1 LSKIPEVDVNSEDTA
16 VVLMDEQ
23 LLIPLLNSLPGN
35 VNALNITMGLSLK
48 QSPLFSFF
56 DSIFQMHENREHFQ
70 RSSSDGKIKF
80 YFRDVLHILQHPSMI
95 KMSDQRSQGN
105 RFSFDEVVGT
115 IKSGSR
121 IFLSKEEIIPVYA
134 DLFKQGLSFLDP
146 VFSQIQEPVDAIE
159 CMKQVILQMRDS
171 IIIDSNESLKTDQQP
186 SSNLELEFLFGFSR
200 VIHQVE
206 SLIKKFDAV
215 KNLKTLHQ
223 LVMRI
228 AETTALPFYGE
239 PLKGLQIM
247 GMLETRTLD
256 FKNLI
261 MLSVNEDLIPSSK
274 TIHSFIPFDIRK
286 TFHLPTYQHKN
297 AVYAYHFYRLLQ
309 RAGNVNLVYNTEPD
323 ELGGGEKSRFI
334 KQIQQELSLYNP
346 GIIIT
351 DQILSAPTV
360 LGQEFPPIK
369 VEKTGDVLVLI
380 REKAVKGLAATSLN
394 SYRRCRLQF
403 YFSSIAGLE
412 EQKELEDTIDPQV
425 FGQAVHDVLNNLYK
439 PFVNQSL
446 TSESINS
453 MIPLIGSLTDK
464 AFEKKYKGSDLAYG
478 KNLLLVNVANIMVR
492 NFLNEEKRN
501 IEKILKE
508 GTPVTVKLLEKFLAK
523 TIQLPLADEVIELRL
538 KGFVD
543 RVDIIGNLV
552 RIIDYK
558 TGLVDKKE
566 LVLHRWTDLIDDP
579 EKDKCFQ
586 LLMYAYLLDNSFGV
600 ADAILEAGI
609 ISLKKVKTGFLPVVI
624 SGEND
629 NPVFAIDQQS
639 LENFERI
646 LFRILQEMFDPQVP
660 FDQTKNLDIC
670 KRCPYINLC
679 GR

>member
-1 LSKIPEVDVNSEDTA
+1 
-16 VVLMDEQ
+16 
-23 LLIPLLNSLPGN
+23 
-35 VNALNITMGLSLK
+35 
-48 QSPLFSFF
+48 
-56 DSIFQMHENREHFQ
+56 
-70 RSSSDGKIKF
+70 
-80 YFRDVLHILQHPSMI
+80 
-95 KMSDQRSQGN
+95 
-105 RFSFDEVVGT
+105 
-115 IKSGSR
+115 
-121 IFLSKEEIIPVYA
+121 
-134 DLFKQGLSFLDP
+134 
-146 VFSQIQEPVDAIE
+146 
-159 CMKQVILQMRDS
+159 MKQVILLMRDS
-171 IIIDSNESLKTDQQP
+171 IIIDSIEYMKADQQ
-186 SSNLELEFLFGFSR
+186 SGSNIELEFLFGFSR

-206 SLIKKFDAV
+206 SLINKYDAV

-228 AETTALPFYGE
+228 SETTTLPFYGE

-261 MLSVNEDLIPSSK
+261 MLSANEDLIPSGK
-274 TIHSFIPFDIRK
+274 TTHSFIPFDIRK

-334 KQIQQELSLYNP
+334 KQIQQELSIYSP
-346 GIIIT
+346 GITIT
-351 DQILSAPTV
+351 DQILSAPPV

-369 VEKTGDVLVLI
+369 VEKTGDVLALI
-380 REKAVKGLAATSLN
+380 KEKAVKGLAPTSLN

-403 YFSSIAGLE
+403 YFSAIAGLE

-425 FGQAVHDVLNNLYK
+425 FGQAVHEVLSNLYK
-439 PFVNQSL
+439 PFVNQFL
-446 TSESINS
+446 TPDAINS
-453 MIPLIGSLTDK
+453 MIPLIGSSTDK
-464 AFEKKYKGSDLAYG
+464 AFEKKYKGSDITYG

-501 IEKILKE
+501 IEKIQKE
-508 GTPVTVKLLEKFLAK
+508 GITVTVKLLEKFLSK
-523 TIQLPLADEVIELRL
+523 TIQLRLADEVIELRL

-543 RVDIIGNLV
+543 RVDLIGNLV

-566 LVLHRWTDLIDDP
+566 LVLHEWNDLIDDP

-600 ADAILEAGI
+600 ADAIVEAGI
-609 ISLKKVKTGFLPVVI
+609 ISLKKVKTGFLPVAI
-624 SGEND
+624 SVEND
-629 NPVFAIDQQS
+629 DPGFAIDQQS
-639 LENFERI
+639 LENFEGI
-646 LFRILQEMFDPQVP
+646 LFRILHEMFDSTVP
-660 FDQTKNLDIC
+660 FDQTENLDIC

-679 GR
+679 DR